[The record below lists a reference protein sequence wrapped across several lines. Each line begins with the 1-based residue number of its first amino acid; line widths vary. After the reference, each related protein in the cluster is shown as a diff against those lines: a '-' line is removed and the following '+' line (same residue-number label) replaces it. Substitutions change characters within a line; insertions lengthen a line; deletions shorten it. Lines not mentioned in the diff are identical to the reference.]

1 MVAQASVTRRKAA
14 GLEDSRCATV
24 CRIVFGVTSDVCS
37 LILSLLHRISSAT
50 LTLVIKILLILR
62 GTDITSLLSAFLV
75 GNIFD
80 ILAQTGWVARAVLG
94 ILLFFSLISW
104 ALIFQKLG
112 LFGRIRRQSD
122 QFLKI
127 FRATKGVANPQGL
140 VNAGSP
146 FANVYAAGYR
156 ELQSQMS
163 GTGNP
168 SPPKVKS
175 LQAVTVSMQLAS
187 TDEVRRVEKGMSWL
201 ATTAGVTPFIGL
213 FGTVWGIIDAFSGLG
228 TSGAASLRA
237 VAPGIAEALVTT
249 AAGLFAAIPA
259 LIAYNYFLQD
269 IRDLAQRLD
278 TFANE
283 FTSQIEKTFG

>member
-1 MVAQASVTRRKAA
+1 LSVNFFIFK
-14 GLEDSRCATV
+14 ES
-24 CRIVFGVTSDVCS
+24 I
-37 LILSLLHRISSAT
+37 
-50 LTLVIKILLILR
+50 
-62 GTDITSLLSAFLV
+62 ITPLLSAVYV
-75 GNIFD
+75 GNIFE
-80 ILAQTGWVARAVLG
+80 ILAQTGWVARGVLLL
-94 ILLFFSLISW
+94 LLFASLVSW
-104 ALIFQKLG
+104 ALIFQKSS
-112 LFGRIRRQSD
+112 LFARIRRESD

-127 FRATKGVANPQGL
+127 FRATKGIANPQGL
-140 VNAGSP
+140 VSVGSP

-156 ELQSQMS
+156 ELQSQVT

-168 SPPKVKS
+168 TPVRLKS
-175 LQAVTVSMQLAS
+175 MQAVTVAMQLAS
-187 TDEVRRVEKGMSWL
+187 TDEVRRAEKGMSWL

-228 TSGAASLRA
+228 SSGSASLRA

-278 TFANE
+278 TFALE
-283 FTSQIEKTFG
+283 FAAQIDKTFT

>member
-1 MVAQASVTRRKAA
+1 
-14 GLEDSRCATV
+14 
-24 CRIVFGVTSDVCS
+24 
-37 LILSLLHRISSAT
+37 LLFAIF
-50 LTLVIKILLILR
+50 I
-62 GTDITSLLSAFLV
+62 

-80 ILAQTGWVARAVLG
+80 ILAQTGYVARAVLG
-94 ILLFFSLISW
+94 LLLFFSLISW
-104 ALIFQKLG
+104 GLIFQKMG

-127 FRATKGVANPQGL
+127 FRATKGVANPQG
-140 VNAGSP
+140 VISAGSP

-156 ELQSQMS
+156 ELQSQVT

-168 SPPKVKS
+168 SPQRVKS
-175 LQAVTVSMQLAS
+175 LQAVTVSMQLAA
-187 TDEVRRVEKGMSWL
+187 TDEVRRAERGMSWL

-228 TSGAASLRA
+228 TAGAASLRA

-259 LIAYNYFLQD
+259 LIAYNYFLSD

-278 TFANE
+278 TFALE
-283 FTSQIEKTFG
+283 FSAQIEKTFS

>member
-1 MVAQASVTRRKAA
+1 M
-14 GLEDSRCATV
+14 
-24 CRIVFGVTSDVCS
+24 
-37 LILSLLHRISSAT
+37 
-50 LTLVIKILLILR
+50 R
-62 GTDITSLLSAFLV
+62 GADIIPLFSNIII

-80 ILAQTGWVARAVLG
+80 ILAQTGWVARGVLG
-94 ILLFFSLISW
+94 LLLFASLVSW
-104 ALIFQKLG
+104 ALIFQKSG

-140 VNAGSP
+140 MSAGSP
-146 FANVYAAGYR
+146 FAIVYAAGYR
-156 ELQSQMS
+156 ELQSQLS

-168 SPPKVKS
+168 SPTKLKS

-187 TDEVRRVEKGMSWL
+187 ADEVRRVEKGMSWL
-201 ATTAGVTPFIGL
+201 ATTAGVAPFIGL

-278 TFANE
+278 SFALE
-283 FTSQIEKTFG
+283 FTSQIEKTFS

>member
-1 MVAQASVTRRKAA
+1 M
-14 GLEDSRCATV
+14 
-24 CRIVFGVTSDVCS
+24 
-37 LILSLLHRISSAT
+37 
-50 LTLVIKILLILR
+50 R
-62 GTDITSLLSAFLV
+62 GADIIPLFSHIII

-80 ILAQTGWVARAVLG
+80 ILAQTGWVARGVLG
-94 ILLFFSLISW
+94 LLLFASLVSW
-104 ALIFQKLG
+104 ALIFQKSG

-140 VNAGSP
+140 MSAGSP
-146 FANVYAAGYR
+146 FAIVYAAGYR
-156 ELQSQMS
+156 ELQSQLS

-168 SPPKVKS
+168 SPTKLKS

-187 TDEVRRVEKGMSWL
+187 ADEVRRVEKGMSWL
-201 ATTAGVTPFIGL
+201 ATTAGVAPFIGL

-278 TFANE
+278 SFALE
-283 FTSQIEKTFG
+283 FTSQIEKTFS